1 MWYNTCT
8 GSCSQC
14 FHTGYLI
21 HKSCS
26 FTACVCVCG
35 NTDYHGILNRKTNG
49 LGTILGCFGLFPLTY
64 R

>member
-1 MWYNTCT
+1 M
-8 GSCSQC
+8 
-14 FHTGYLI
+14 
-21 HKSCS
+21 CS

-35 NTDYHGILNRKTNG
+35 NTDYHGILNRQTNG